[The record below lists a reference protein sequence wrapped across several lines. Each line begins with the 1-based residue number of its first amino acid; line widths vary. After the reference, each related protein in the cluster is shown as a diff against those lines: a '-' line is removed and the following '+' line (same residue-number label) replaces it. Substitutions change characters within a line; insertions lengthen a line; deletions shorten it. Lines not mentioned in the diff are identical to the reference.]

1 MNQDAAS
8 EISSKIFE
16 LQPKDMKLIPRME
29 QFFANGKRVSKNFQE
44 YIGKRV
50 IKDLSKSSPGK
61 TLNIMMYAH
70 ASAGK
75 TTELRKL
82 TSLLCGLKAFKQT
95 FHPLYSEL
103 QHAEANNSPTQSLWP
118 NILSGSILSKEENPS
133 NLSFDDFVESAA
145 TMDKIPLI
153 IIDTLDILLLDEVA
167 GETNV
172 MEKWNAFLSQA
183 STLGA
188 AVIWTCR
195 PYEWNY
201 FKENL
206 SPQTLKRT
214 QDIELPRLQH
224 EKCKPFPLSSSKDNE
239 RWQLWSQHLQSYMP
253 LFASRWSIPTNKSHK
268 LPLKFI
274 SEMESLTQ
282 TIWNTPLNPKH
293 LKLPSSIYY
302 QVLWGEIHQTLLD
315 ETKITQKQALLFQ
328 KTFENLILK
337 FSNSSRTHRLRFQ
350 SEIFSQKLH
359 ATLFS
364 THSKKQL

>member
-118 NILSGSILSKEENPS
+118 NILSGSILSKE
-133 NLSFDDFVESAA
+133 
-145 TMDKIPLI
+145 
-153 IIDTLDILLLDEVA
+153 
-167 GETNV
+167 
-172 MEKWNAFLSQA
+172 
-183 STLGA
+183 
-188 AVIWTCR
+188 
-195 PYEWNY
+195 
-201 FKENL
+201 
-206 SPQTLKRT
+206 
-214 QDIELPRLQH
+214 
-224 EKCKPFPLSSSKDNE
+224 
-239 RWQLWSQHLQSYMP
+239 
-253 LFASRWSIPTNKSHK
+253 
-268 LPLKFI
+268 
-274 SEMESLTQ
+274 
-282 TIWNTPLNPKH
+282 
-293 LKLPSSIYY
+293 
-302 QVLWGEIHQTLLD
+302 
-315 ETKITQKQALLFQ
+315 
-328 KTFENLILK
+328 
-337 FSNSSRTHRLRFQ
+337 
-350 SEIFSQKLH
+350 
-359 ATLFS
+359 
-364 THSKKQL
+364 